1 MKKLVFQINVP
12 FYSKNNPHQYQYL
25 YDQDMYAISNRNAQ
39 RYAEK
44 FEADYYMLTDAN
56 DYAPAA
62 GKHLDYQKLK
72 MWDFSE
78 YDVILYLDSDYIIKD
93 NAPNLFEMCGD
104 KFHAVPDQ
112 GKSKV
117 RKAEDLEMD
126 VDRYFNA
133 GFMYLPKYV
142 FDTTREKINSYLDQ
156 EYESQG
162 QGLLNKA
169 FFDHDI
175 NFISLEPSEW
185 NPVKRTFGLYGD
197 HYSGSKKDRW
207 GQVSY

>member
-12 FYSKNNPHQYQYL
+12 NYSKNNPQHYQYL
-25 YDQDMYAISNRNAQ
+25 YNQNMYEISNRNAQ
-39 RYAEK
+39 QYASK
-44 FEADYYMLTDAN
+44 FGADYYMLTDPN
-56 DYAPAA
+56 DYLPAA

-72 MWDFSE
+72 MWDFPE

-93 NAPNLFEMCGD
+93 NAPNLFELCGD
-104 KFHAVPDQ
+104 KFHAVQDL
-112 GKSKV
+112 GKSKIS
-117 RKAEDLEMD
+117 KAKDLEMD

-142 FDTTREKINSYLDQ
+142 FDNTREHVHKYLDK

-162 QGLLNKA
+162 QGLLNKL
-169 FFDHDI
+169 FFDCGI
-175 NFISLEPSEW
+175 EFTSLEPQDW

-207 GQVSY
+207 GSVVY